1 MDLQTF
7 FLQETQNESFKQE
20 AKKGQSV
27 LYLGL
32 QGASRAYM
40 AKTLLSL
47 ANEQK
52 VVIITNNLLQAD
64 HFYNDLQNDFD
75 EDQLHLFNVPE
86 SVAADWAIASPEAL
100 ADRLTVLNWARDPET
115 TGVLITPM
123 FGLKRLL
130 TPTEIW
136 DNTRIQVKLGDELE
150 PAKLVQRLLNQGYQ
164 RAEIVMTPG
173 EMSQRGDIV
182 DFYPLNAAYP
192 VRISLGFDEVERI
205 STFDPN
211 TQKSLHD
218 QTSIQIQP
226 SQEFIV
232 LPEQLQAQADAFK
245 QQMFKSLTKIKDE
258 LVRDLATAV
267 VNDEVSAWKNGEM
280 TENSKYFHRYMYPE
294 TTTLLDYIGDQAFLI
309 LDDYARLIQ
318 EEANW
323 ANNTEMY
330 LQTMVERGQLPAQVQ
345 VYDDFKKSI
354 QNFKGRKF
362 YFSLW
367 QQGLGSLKFD
377 GLYQYQTRMITQF
390 YDQMDALKIE
400 LTAWIRT
407 GRTVV
412 IMLKDKE
419 RVKEVQAILQEIDV
433 AAEATDEGN
442 IFANKVNLIAGG
454 LSGSIEFVQERLVLL
469 AEADIFHT
477 QKKRRKA
484 KKPLFSNAERIKN
497 YQQLEVG
504 DYVVHVN
511 HGIGRY
517 TGIETIEFAGTHQ
530 DYLTIV
536 FADQAAIHVPIDQI
550 DLVQKY
556 VSAEGKEPKLN
567 KMGGSEWAKTKQKVS
582 SKIEDIADELIDL
595 YASREAQKGLAFGPD
610 TPEQLAFENAF
621 PYSETDDQIQSIA
634 EIKKDME
641 AEKPMDRLLVGD
653 VGFGKTE
660 VAMRAVFKALME
672 GKQVAF
678 LVPTTVL
685 AQQHYETFVERFADW
700 PFEIG
705 LLSRFR
711 SKAQQN
717 ETIAGLKKGQIDI
730 VIGTHRV
737 LSKDVEF
744 LDLGLLVVDEEQRFG
759 VKAKEKL
766 KALKANVDVLTLT
779 ATPIPRTL
787 NMSMLGVRDLSV
799 IETPPANRYPVQT
812 FVMEQ
817 NYGAVKDAIERE
829 IARDGQVFYLFNNV
843 AQIEEKAALINE
855 LVPEARVAIA
865 HGQMTVVQLE
875 NVMMDFVLGEFDV
888 LVTTTIIETGVDI
901 PNANT
906 LLVEGADRMGLS
918 TLYQLR
924 GRVGRSTRIA
934 YAYFMYRP
942 DKMLSE
948 VSEKRLMALRD
959 FTELGSGFKIAMRDL
974 SIRGAGNLLGKQ
986 QHGFV
991 NSVGFDLYSQML
1003 REAVQRKRGILPAK
1017 QTAPVEISLSIDAYI
1032 PQSYIHDE
1040 RQKVEI
1046 YKRVN
1051 AMTSVDEMWD
1061 LDDELMDRYGEPP
1074 VETQLLLQVGTIKSA
1089 ADKIGVT
1096 SIKRITKSNTIEVL
1110 FHDDLDQKVMTPA
1123 IFKALEDNPFRLA
1136 MKQVGSALLVSLG
1149 LNKLSTEEWL
1159 DYLLQFM
1166 TQLADNENIVQMK
1179 ADQLAKEKAEY
1190 EKAQA
1195 LKAAQEEMANK
1206 AAVDAKVKAAE
1217 NDANAT
1223 KLSDEPGQVGD

>member
-1 MDLQTF
+1 LDLQSF
-7 FLQETQNESFKQE
+7 FLNEAHNKEFKQQ
-20 AKKGQSV
+20 AKNGQSV

-32 QGASRAYM
+32 QGPSRAFV
-40 AKTLLSL
+40 AKTLLNL
-47 ANEQK
+47 ATEQK
-52 VVIITNNLLQAD
+52 VVIVTNNLLQAD
-64 HFYNDLQNDFD
+64 HFYSDLQNYFE
-75 EDQLHLFNVPE
+75 EDQLYLYNVPE

-100 ADRLTVLNWARDPET
+100 ADRLTVLNWARDPKAS
-115 TGVLITPM
+115 GVLITPV

-130 TPTEIW
+130 APTEVW
-136 DNTRIQVKLGDELE
+136 DQTRIRLKIGDEIE
-150 PAKLVQRLLNQGYQ
+150 PINLVQKLIYQGYHQ
-164 RAEIVMTPG
+164 AEIVMTPG
-173 EMSQRGDIV
+173 EMSHRGDIV
-182 DFYPLNAAYP
+182 DFYPLNAEYP
-192 VRISLGFDEVERI
+192 IRVSLGFDEVERI

-211 TQKSLHD
+211 TQKSLKD
-218 QTSIQIQP
+218 QPHIQIQP
-226 SQEFIV
+226 AEEFIV
-232 LPEQLQAQADAFK
+232 LPQQLQIQADAFQK
-245 QQMFKSLTKIKDE
+245 QMKKQVDKLKDQE
-258 LVRDLATAV
+258 IRDMVEAV
-267 VNDEVSAWKNGEM
+267 VADEVLAWQNGE
-280 TENSKYFHRYMYPE
+280 TTNNSRFFTGYMYPQA
-294 TTTLLDYIGDQAFLI
+294 TTLLDYLDDQAFLI
-309 LDDYARLIQ
+309 MDDYARLIQ
-318 EEANW
+318 EEATW
-323 ANNTEMY
+323 TSNTEMY
-330 LQTMVERGQLPAQVQ
+330 LQSMVEMGQLPPQVD
-345 VYDDFKKSI
+345 VYADFKAVL
-354 QNFKGRKF
+354 QAFKGRKF
-362 YFSLW
+362 YFSIW
-367 QQGLGSLKFD
+367 QQGLNNLKFD
-377 GLYQYQTRMITQF
+377 GLYQFQTRLITQF
-390 YDQMDALKIE
+390 YDQMDALKVE
-400 LTAWIRT
+400 LDAWIRT

-412 IMLKDKE
+412 IMLKDKD
-419 RVKEVQAILQEIDV
+419 RVKQVQAMLRDIDV
-433 AAEATDEGN
+433 ATEATDEGN
-442 IFANKVNLIAGG
+442 IFAGKINLIAGG
-454 LSGSIEFVQERLVLL
+454 LAASVEFVQERLVLL

-477 QKKRRKA
+477 QKKRRNT
-484 KKPLFSNAERIKN
+484 KKPLISNAERIQN

-517 TGIETIEFAGTHQ
+517 TGIETIEFAGVHQ
-530 DYLTIV
+530 DYLTVV

-556 VSAEGKEPKLN
+556 VSAEGREPKLN
-567 KMGGSEWAKTKQKVS
+567 KMGGSEWTKTKQKVS
-582 SKIEDIADELIDL
+582 SKIEDIADELIEI

-610 TPEQLAFENAF
+610 TPEQAEFEAAF
-621 PYSETDDQIQSIA
+621 PYTETDDQIRSIE
-634 EIKKDME
+634 EIKQDME

-685 AQQHYETFVERFADW
+685 AQQHYETFTERFADW

-711 SKAQQN
+711 SKAQQK
-717 ETIAGLKKGQIDI
+717 ETLEGLKKGQVDI
-730 VIGTHRV
+730 IIGTHRI
-737 LSKDVEF
+737 LSKDVVF

-812 FVMEQ
+812 FVMER
-817 NYGAVKDAIERE
+817 NFGAVKDAIERE

-843 AQIEEKAALINE
+843 AQIEEKAAFINE

-875 NVMMDFVLGEFDV
+875 NVMMDFILGEFDV

-906 LLVEGADRMGLS
+906 LIVEGADRMGLS

-1017 QTAPVEISLSIDAYI
+1017 KTEPVEITLGIDAYI
-1032 PQSYIHDE
+1032 PQTYIKDE

-1051 AMTSVDEMWD
+1051 ALANVDAMWD

-1074 VETQLLLQVGTIKSA
+1074 VETQMLLQVGAIKSA
-1089 ADKIGVT
+1089 ADSIGV
-1096 SIKRITKSNTIEVL
+1096 SKIKRNSDVKTIEVV
-1110 FHDDLDQKVMTPA
+1110 FHDNLDQKVMTPA

-1136 MKQVGSALLVSLG
+1136 IKQSGKALVVTLG
-1149 LNKLSTEEWL
+1149 LGKLTTEEWL

-1166 TQLADNENIVQMK
+1166 TKLASDEMVEQMK
-1179 ADQLAKEKAEY
+1179 ADQLAREKEAY
-1190 EKAQA
+1190 EQAQA
-1195 LKAAQEEMANK
+1195 RQQAAEAAANE
-1206 AAVDAKVKAAE
+1206 AAVDAQVKAAQAE
-1217 NDANAT
+1217 ADEANQS
-1223 KLSDEPGQVGD
+1223 KEH

>member
-7 FLQETQNESFKQE
+7 FLNEAHNKDFKQQ
-20 AKKGQSV
+20 AKNGQSV

-32 QGASRAYM
+32 QGASRAYI
-40 AKTLLSL
+40 AKTLFNL
-47 ANEQK
+47 ASEQK
-52 VVIITNNLLQAD
+52 VVIVTNNLLQAD
-64 HFYNDLQNDFD
+64 HFYNDLQSDFD
-75 EDQLHLFNVPE
+75 DNQLHLYNVPE

-100 ADRLTVLNWARDPET
+100 ADRLAVLNWARNPES
-115 TGVLITPM
+115 TGILITPI

-130 TPTEIW
+130 APTDIW
-136 DNTRIQVKLGDELE
+136 DNTLTRLKTGEELE
-150 PAKLVQRLLNQGYQ
+150 PRQLVEQLNHLGYQ
-164 RAEIVMTPG
+164 HAEIVMTPG
-173 EMSQRGDIV
+173 EMSHRGDIV
-182 DFYPLNAAYP
+182 DFYPLNAEFP
-192 VRISLGFDEVERI
+192 VRVSLAFDEVERI

-211 TQKSLHD
+211 TQKSIKDLPNFM
-218 QTSIQIQP
+218 IQP
-226 SQEFIV
+226 AREMLV
-232 LPEQLQAQADAFK
+232 LPQQLQAQADAFEK
-245 QQMFKSLTKIKDE
+245 TMNKSLAKIKDD
-258 LVRDLATAV
+258 VIRDYAAAV
-267 VNDEVSAWKNGEM
+267 VNDEVLAWKRGEL
-280 TENSKYFHRYMYPE
+280 TQNSKYFTAYMYPE
-294 TTTLLDYIGDQAFLI
+294 KTTLLDYLDNQAFLV
-309 LDDYARLIQ
+309 LDDYARLVQ
-318 EEANW
+318 EDATWND
-323 ANNTEMY
+323 NTEMY
-330 LQTMVERGQLPAQVQ
+330 LQSMVELGQLPPQVS
-345 VYDDFKKSI
+345 VYA
-354 QNFKGRKF
+354 NFMDVVQAFSGRKF
-362 YFSLW
+362 YFSIW
-367 QQGLGSLKFD
+367 QQGLNNLKFD
-377 GLYQYQTRMITQF
+377 ALYQFQTRLVTQF

-400 LTAWIRT
+400 LSAWQRT

-412 IMLKDKE
+412 IMLKDND
-419 RVKEVQAILQEIDV
+419 RVRQVQQMLADIDV
-433 AAEATDEGN
+433 EAEATDAGN
-442 IFANKVNLIAGG
+442 IFANKINLIEGG
-454 LSGSIEFVQERLVLL
+454 LMGSVEFVQEKLVLL
-469 AEADIFHT
+469 AEGDIFHT
-477 QKKRRKA
+477 QKKRRKT
-484 KKPLFSNAERIKN
+484 KKPLISNAERIQN
-497 YQQLEVG
+497 YQQLEIG

-517 TGIETIEFAGTHQ
+517 TGIETIEFAGVHQ
-530 DYLTIV
+530 DYLTIL
-536 FADQAAIHVPIDQI
+536 FADQAAVHVPIDQI

-556 VSAEGKEPKLN
+556 VSAEGREPKLN

-595 YASREAQKGLAFGPD
+595 YASREAQKGFAFSPD
-610 TPEQLAFENAF
+610 TPEQQEFEDAF
-621 PYSETDDQIQSIA
+621 PYSETEDQIRTIA
-634 EIKKDME
+634 EIKRDME
-641 AEKPMDRLLVGD
+641 DEKPMDRLLVGD

-660 VAMRAVFKALME
+660 VAMRAVFKTLME

-685 AQQHYETFVERFADW
+685 AQQHYETFIERFADW

-711 SKAQQN
+711 TKAQQK
-717 ETIAGLKKGQIDI
+717 ETTDGLKKGQVDI
-730 VIGTHRV
+730 VVGTHRI
-737 LSKDVEF
+737 LSKDIEF

-759 VKAKEKL
+759 VKSKEKL
-766 KALKANVDVLTLT
+766 KALKSNVDVLTLT

-817 NYGAVKDAIERE
+817 NFGAVKDAIERE

-843 AQIEEKAALINE
+843 AQIEEKAAFIND
-855 LVPEARVAIA
+855 LVPDARVGIA
-865 HGQMTVVQLE
+865 HGQMTAVQLE
-875 NVMMDFVLGEFDV
+875 NIMMDFVLGEFDV

-1003 REAVQRKRGILPAK
+1003 REAVQRKRGIIPAK
-1017 QTAPVEISLSIDAYI
+1017 THEPVEISLGIDAYI
-1032 PQSYIHDE
+1032 PQSYIKDE

-1051 AMTSVDEMWD
+1051 SMQNVDEMWD

-1074 VETQLLLQVGTIKSA
+1074 IETQLLLQVGTIKSA
-1089 ADKIGVT
+1089 ADAIGVT
-1096 SIKRITKSNTIEVL
+1096 RIKRISDSNSVEVL
-1110 FHDDLDQKVMTPA
+1110 FHDELDQKVMTPA
-1123 IFKALEDNPFRLA
+1123 IFKALEENPFRLA
-1136 MKQVGSALLVSLG
+1136 IKVTNDALLVTLG
-1149 LNKLSTEEWL
+1149 LGKLSTEEWL
-1159 DYLLQFM
+1159 DFLLQFM
-1166 TQLADNENIVQMK
+1166 TKLASDEGVKQMK
-1179 ADQLAKEKAEY
+1179 ADQLAEEKAAYEAAEAAKAEQEEQASQEAIKAKLEAAEEADPSD
-1190 EKAQA
+1190 EKAG
-1195 LKAAQEEMANK
+1195 E
-1206 AAVDAKVKAAE
+1206 
-1217 NDANAT
+1217 
-1223 KLSDEPGQVGD
+1223 

>member
-7 FLQETQNESFKQE
+7 FLQETNNKEFKQQ

-40 AKTLLSL
+40 AKTLLNL
-47 ANEQK
+47 ASEQK
-52 VVIITNNLLQAD
+52 VVIVTNNLLQAD
-64 HFYNDLQNDFD
+64 HFYHDLQAYFE

-100 ADRLTVLNWARDPET
+100 ADRLNMLNWARDT
-115 TGVLITPM
+115 KSTGILITPM

-130 TPTEIW
+130 TPTDIW
-136 DNTRIQVKLGDELE
+136 DNTHIHLKLGDEIE
-150 PAKLVQRLLNQGYQ
+150 PGQLVQKLMVQKYRH
-164 RAEIVMTPG
+164 AEIVMTPG
-173 EMSQRGDIV
+173 EMSHRGDIV
-182 DFYPLNAAYP
+182 DFYPLNAPYP
-192 VRISLGFDEVERI
+192 IRLSLGFDEVERI

-211 TQKSLHD
+211 TQKSIKD
-218 QTSIQIQP
+218 QPHVHIQP
-226 SQEFIV
+226 AEEFIV
-232 LPEQLQAQADAFK
+232 LSQQLQVQADALDK
-245 QQMFKSLTKIKDE
+245 KMAASLSKMKDPE
-258 LVRDLATAV
+258 IRDLAEAV
-267 VNDEVSAWKNGEM
+267 VNDEVQAWKNGE
-280 TENSKYFHRYMYPE
+280 TTSNSKYFTAYMYPDQ
-294 TTTLLDYIGDQAFLI
+294 TTLLDYLGDQAFLI
-309 LDDYARLIQ
+309 MDDYARLVQ
-318 EEANW
+318 EEATW

-330 LQTMVERGQLPAQVQ
+330 LQSMVEMGQLPAQLQ
-345 VYDDFKKSI
+345 VYADFKESV
-354 QNFKGRKF
+354 QSFTGRKF
-362 YFSLW
+362 YFSVF

-377 GLYQYQTRMITQF
+377 GLYQYQTRLITQF
-390 YDQMDALKIE
+390 YDQMDALKVE
-400 LTAWIRT
+400 LDAWTRT
-407 GRTVV
+407 GRTVIV
-412 IMLKDKE
+412 MLKDKD
-419 RVKEVQAILQEIDV
+419 RVKQVQEILDDIDV
-433 AAEATDEGN
+433 ASEATDEGH
-442 IFANKVNLIAGG
+442 IFPNKINLIAGG
-454 LSGSIEFVQERLVLL
+454 LSGSVEFVQERLVLL
-469 AEADIFHT
+469 AETDIFHT
-477 QKKRRKA
+477 QKKRRKV
-484 KKPLFSNAERIKN
+484 KKPTISNAERIQN

-517 TGIETIEFAGTHQ
+517 TGIETIEFSGIHQ

-556 VSAEGKEPKLN
+556 VSAEGREPKLN
-567 KMGGSEWAKTKQKVS
+567 KMGGSEWTKTKQKVS
-582 SKIEDIADELIDL
+582 SKIEDIADELIEL
-595 YASREAQKGLAFGPD
+595 YASREAEKGLAFGPD
-610 TPEQLAFENAF
+610 TPEQAEFEDAF
-621 PYSETDDQIQSIA
+621 PYSETDDQIRSIA

-641 AEKPMDRLLVGD
+641 QERPMDRLLVGD

-711 SKAQQN
+711 SKAQQT
-717 ETIAGLKKGQIDI
+717 ETINGLKKGQVDI
-730 VIGTHRV
+730 LIGTHRI
-737 LSKDVEF
+737 LSKDITF

-843 AQIEEKAALINE
+843 AQIEEKALFIND

-865 HGQMTVVQLE
+865 HGQMTVAQLE
-875 NVMMDFVLGEFDV
+875 NVMMDFVLGEYDV

-1003 REAVQRKRGILPAK
+1003 REAVARKRGILPAK
-1017 QTAPVEISLSIDAYI
+1017 KTEPVEIALGIDAYI
-1032 PQSYIHDE
+1032 PQSYIKDE

-1051 AMTSVDEMWD
+1051 AMSGVDEMWD

-1074 VETQLLLQVGTIKSA
+1074 IETQLLLQVGAIKAA

-1096 SIKRITKSNTIEVL
+1096 RIKRPSKEQTVEVL
-1110 FHDDLDQKVMTPA
+1110 FHENLNQKVMTPA
-1123 IFKALEDNPFRLA
+1123 IFQALEDNPFKLA
-1136 MKQVGSALLVSLG
+1136 IKQTGQALLVNLG

-1166 TQLADNENIVQMK
+1166 TKLASNEHVEQMK
-1179 ADQLAKEKAEY
+1179 ADQAAKEKEAFET
-1190 EKAQA
+1190 AQA
-1195 LKAAQEEMANK
+1195 LKNQQEEAASK
-1206 AAVDAKVKAAE
+1206 AAIDAQVKAAE
-1217 NDANAT
+1217 NNAENT
-1223 KLSDEPGQVGD
+1223 DLDTDHKAGE